1 MYESMSNKL
10 IAELASLVPQI
21 NSPVDLLQGKR
32 NDDLSHIWS
41 ELSKNKNK
49 TQNDEED
56 YLK

>member
-10 IAELASLVPQI
+10 IAELASLVPQT
-21 NSPVDLLQGKR
+21 NSSVDSLQGKH
-32 NDDLSHIWS
+32 NDDLSQIWS
-41 ELSKNKNK
+41 ELSKDKNT